1 MPARTAA
8 AENLDNRRVRILRE
22 RRNWHGPRSGH
33 PDQGGAGE
41 KGNDHKI
48 LHEHSPISRLGK
60 MTTLK
65 MMTLGSAL
73 HSRRAQMGMRVPGLV
88 HVFTRL

>member
-1 MPARTAA
+1 MPAGTAA
-8 AENLDNRRVRILRE
+8 AENLNDRRVRILRK
-22 RRNWHGPRSGH
+22 RRNWHRPRSGH

-60 MTTLK
+60 MTPFK
-65 MMTLGSAL
+65 MTTLGSAL
-73 HSRRAQMGMRVPGLV
+73 HSRRAQMGMPMPKLV
-88 HVFTRL
+88 HLLTRL